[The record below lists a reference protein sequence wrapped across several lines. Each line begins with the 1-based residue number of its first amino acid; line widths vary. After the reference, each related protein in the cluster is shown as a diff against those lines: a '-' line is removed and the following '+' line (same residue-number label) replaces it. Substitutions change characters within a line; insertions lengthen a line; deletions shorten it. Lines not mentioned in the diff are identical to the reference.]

1 MGAFQDPGREGSAEL
16 AVDDPEVI
24 VSFDEVVAVIGGFP
38 VLAGASL
45 CVRTGDIVLLS
56 GPNGAGK
63 TSLLRVCAGLLP
75 ISRGSATVCG
85 IDLVADRQSVAS
97 SVGLLGHA
105 NGLYRDLTVAENV
118 SFWGATVGASDRE
131 VTDALVRLG
140 LDGRLRD
147 VAVRRL
153 SAGQRRRT
161 ALACLIVRRARLW
174 LLDEPHSTLDADGR
188 DELDR
193 LLREAAAS
201 GATIILASHELER
214 AGSVATRTVVVTGG
228 RLHESGATGDS
239 LSAEGR
245 GGSGS

>member
-1 MGAFQDPGREGSAEL
+1 MGAFEDSAGGRSALPGATDPN
-16 AVDDPEVI
+16 VI
-24 VSFDEVVAVIGGFP
+24 VAFDDVVAVIGGFP

-45 CVRTGDIVLLS
+45 RVETGEIVLLS

-75 ISRGSATVCG
+75 ISRGAAMVCG
-85 IDLVADRQSVAS
+85 IDLVADRQAVAS
-97 SVGLLGHA
+97 SVGLLGHV

-118 SFWGATVGASDRE
+118 AFWGATVGASDQE
-131 VTDALVRLG
+131 VAAALARLG

-193 LLREAAAS
+193 LLREAAGA
-201 GATIILASHELER
+201 GATIMLASHELER
-214 AGSVATRTVVVTGG
+214 AGSVATRTVVVSGG
-228 RLHESGATGDS
+228 RLREADTRSDVRPPEASGGAH
-239 LSAEGR
+239 
-245 GGSGS
+245 